1 MLATALAPEV
11 LLAKYLGDLSDA
23 KANLRELQRLA
34 DQDGVPWAI
43 THSLFANMGGFVI
56 RSHVPERVKGQKDT
70 QTGPD
75 ISNLDPQPGGTSD
88 VEELER
94 QGQSQPKPSASNP
107 QSVRVSDAMKSEGQG
122 QSEPKSSDPDQLPPN
137 EVHSST
143 ELGIAV
149 SKSRYRN
156 PFFLAASDVLA
167 LRKSELLPRLPYITK
182 EELNDKNKSDS
193 LVRLFAVVQ
202 IIWIVVQIIVRAS
215 RHLAISQLEI
225 AVIAF
230 ATCAIM
236 MYGLNWEKPKGAQVP
251 YTLLQ
256 YHGEVPYPV
265 LKLVAEGPDHEGA
278 IICSV
283 LELAKFIG
291 TFTLLDCND
300 CRRRGAPIP
309 NHFTRD
315 TSRGLAEFLGVTLGG
330 VVFGAVHI
338 TAWNFVF
345 PTLVERTLWRS
356 SSIICTAVMVLIFP
370 LFIIIDLTNE
380 DWVIFSM
387 LACLFIVFTLYIAA
401 RLFLIVEIFRTL
413 CFLPPSAYIAT
424 WASNIPHIG

>member
-11 LLAKYLGDLSDA
+11 LLSKNLGDLVDA
-23 KANLRELQRLA
+23 KADLRELQKLA
-34 DQDGVPWAI
+34 DQDSVPWTI

-56 RSHVPERVKGQKDT
+56 RSHVPERFRGQKDT

-94 QGQSQPKPSASNP
+94 QGQSQPKPSGSNP
-107 QSVRVSDAMKSEGQG
+107 QLVRASDKIESEGHG
-122 QSEPKSSDPDQLPPN
+122 QSEPKFSGPDQLPPN
-137 EVHSST
+137 EVHSLT

-149 SKSRYRN
+149 SKSRHRN
-156 PFFLAASDVLA
+156 PFFLVASDILA

-193 LVRLFAVVQ
+193 LVRLVAVVQ
-202 IIWIVVQIIVRAS
+202 ITWMVVQIIVRAS

-230 ATCAIM
+230 ATCAII

-256 YHGEVPYPV
+256 YHGEVPYSV
-265 LKLVAEGPDHEGA
+265 LKLVAEGPDPEGA
-278 IICSV
+278 IICTV
-283 LELAKFIG
+283 LEMAKTLG
-291 TFTLLDCND
+291 TFALLDSKPG
-300 CRRRGAPIP
+300 RRRGAPIP
-309 NHFTRD
+309 NHFTRED
-315 TSRGLAEFLGVTLGG
+315 PSSSAEFLGVTFGS

-356 SSIICTAVMVLIFP
+356 SSILCTTAILLCISFIYIGDLIG
-370 LFIIIDLTNE
+370 E
-380 DWVIFSM
+380 DWVVFIM
-387 LACLFIVFTLYIAA
+387 VACLSIVFALYIAA

>member
-1 MLATALAPEV
+1 MLATTLAPEV
-11 LLAKYLGDLSDA
+11 LLSKNLGDLFDA
-23 KANLRELQRLA
+23 KADLRELQKLA
-34 DQDGVPWAI
+34 DQDGVPWTI

-56 RSHVPERVKGQKDT
+56 RSHVPERFRGQKDA
-70 QTGPD
+70 QAGPD

-94 QGQSQPKPSASNP
+94 QGQSQPKPSGANP
-107 QSVRVSDAMKSEGQG
+107 QPVRVSDAMKSEGQG
-122 QSEPKSSDPDQLPPN
+122 QSEPKSSGPDQPPPN
-137 EVHSST
+137 EVHSLT

-149 SKSRYRN
+149 SKSRHRN
-156 PFFLAASDVLA
+156 PFFLVASDVLA
-167 LRKSELLPRLPYITK
+167 LRQSELLPRLPYITK

-193 LVRLFAVVQ
+193 LVRLVAVVQ
-202 IIWIVVQIIVRAS
+202 IAWMVIQIIVRAS

-230 ATCAIM
+230 ATCATI
-236 MYGLNWEKPKGAQVP
+236 MYGLNWEKPKGVQVP

-256 YHGEVPYPV
+256 YRGEVPYPV
-265 LKLVAEGPDHEGA
+265 LKLVAKGPDPNGGA
-278 IICSV
+278 VWIMV
-283 LELAKFIG
+283 ELAKLLG
-291 TFTLLDCND
+291 TFTLLKNNS
-300 CRRRGAPIP
+300 RRCRGAPIP
-309 NHFTRD
+309 NHFTRID
-315 TSRGLAEFLGVTLGG
+315 PSGSAEHLGVTLGS

-338 TAWNFVF
+338 AAWNFVF

-356 SSIICTAVMVLIFP
+356 SSIMCTAGMMSIMFL
-370 LFIIIDLTNE
+370 LFIIASAN
-380 DWVIFSM
+380 DWLIYIMIV
-387 LACLFIVFTLYIAA
+387 CLFIVFALYIAA